1 MNLIKNSLAN
11 LKGHKLRV
19 AVALLFIV
27 IGVTSVIVVSS
38 VGNGFEKQITESVS
52 LANSKQTVIYFEP
65 NDQSMD
71 DLTAFLK
78 PITAQDL
85 EELSF
90 VEGVEKLSPSKG
102 VFDTGAYY
110 NEATFD
116 KKSTSIEV
124 SPMKK
129 GTKIDLVAGREIT
142 LDDEKRKVVLITL
155 QNATDLFGDPEKAIG
170 SGITISG
177 SIFEVIGV
185 VDDSSDPNEQNNQ
198 VAMGPMGGEYPT
210 AITPK
215 KAFNDLMNDQNS
227 YNTDIQMVDL
237 KVSDG
242 YDVFE
247 VANTIIEKLY
257 ELHPDINGSYT
268 TPDPTE
274 QMQALETIT
283 SSTNKVVSFITVAAM
298 SVGGIG
304 VMNIM
309 YVSVMERQREIGIR
323 RAIGAKPISI
333 LLQFLTEAIFITVVG
348 GILGIFVGLAATN
361 YVSPRIGFEVI
372 PSFNSVLYATLA
384 TIITGIVFG
393 MIPAYKASKLDPIK
407 AIYK

>member
-19 AVALLFIV
+19 AVALLFII

-38 VGNGFEKQITESVS
+38 VGNGFEKEITDSVN
-52 LANSKQTVIYFEP
+52 LANTKQIVIYFEP
-65 NDQSMD
+65 NDQNME

-78 PITAQDL
+78 PFTTRDL

-102 VFDTGAYY
+102 MFDTGAYY

-116 KKSTSIEV
+116 RKTTSIEV
-124 SPMKK
+124 SAIKK
-129 GTKIDLVAGREIT
+129 DTKIDLVAGRKIT
-142 LDDEKRKVVLITL
+142 LDDESRKVVLITL
-155 QNATDLFGDPEKAIG
+155 QNANDLFGDPESAIG
-170 SGITISG
+170 SGISIGG

-185 VDDSSDPNEQNNQ
+185 IDDSSNPTEQNQ
-198 VAMGPMGGEYPT
+198 PVGFMGDMQYPT

-215 KAFNDLMNDQNS
+215 KAFNDLMNDENNFNS
-227 YNTDIQMVDL
+227 DIQMVDL
-237 KVSDG
+237 KVTDG

-247 VANTIIEKLY
+247 VANTIIERLY
-257 ELHPDINGSYT
+257 ELHPDVNGSYT

-274 QMQALETIT
+274 QMQALESIT
-283 SSTNKVVSFITVAAM
+283 SSTNKIVSFITVAAM

-323 RAIGAKPISI
+323 RAIGAKPRSI

-348 GILGIFVGLAATN
+348 GILGIITGLIATK

-372 PSFNSVLYATLA
+372 PSFNSIMYATLA